1 MHGTH
6 DIASLVLC
14 FLAPISSLVG
24 NNEIGW
30 KNAGSFRQDL
40 LSLEEVGPLL
50 REQLVLHHL
59 TGLLASSADA
69 SKERGEGSLFVY
81 MYIHISWR
89 EKTRKKGSEKRL
101 LILYSL
107 LGVLK
112 YTINLSAY
120 AVFKAEARRVYTLAA
135 DADNETVLTSF
146 LDSTQ
151 RAALPTVKFIS

>member
-1 MHGTH
+1 MEKSWLLSPYYLHYLIFFVSGKRRSLRSRLKGQILVHGTH

-59 TGLLASSADA
+59 TGLLASVAQE
-69 SKERGEGSLFVY
+69 ERGEGSLFVY

-89 EKTRKKGSEKRL
+89 EKTRKK
-101 LILYSL
+101 
-107 LGVLK
+107 
-112 YTINLSAY
+112 
-120 AVFKAEARRVYTLAA
+120 RV
-135 DADNETVLTSF
+135 
-146 LDSTQ
+146 
-151 RAALPTVKFIS
+151 